1 MGGDI
6 CISASRAGPAKV
18 WHPTCFYCSVCE
30 VRYQRSN
37 SMSRLA
43 VLTSPLS
50 LLQELMVD
58 LIYFYKDRALYC
70 GRHHAE
76 TLKPRCSACDEVSRA
91 ECQQSQ
97 LSNEYKYSSSAR
109 RVTKHHAH
117 CDI

>member
-1 MGGDI
+1 MRGLHSGRGHLYLRLQGRPSQGLAPNVFLLLGVRGE
-6 CISASRAGPAKV
+6 ISVIPV
-18 WHPTCFYCSVCE
+18 
-30 VRYQRSN
+30 
-37 SMSRLA
+37 

-91 ECQQSQ
+91 QCQQSQ
-97 LSNEYKYSSSAR
+97 LSNAYKYSSSAR
-109 RVTKHHAH
+109 CVTKHHAH